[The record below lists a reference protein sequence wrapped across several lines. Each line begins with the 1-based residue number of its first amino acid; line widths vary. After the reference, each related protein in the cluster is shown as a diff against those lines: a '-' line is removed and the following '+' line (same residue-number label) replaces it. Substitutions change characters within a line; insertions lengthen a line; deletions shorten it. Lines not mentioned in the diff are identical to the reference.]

1 MDFNE
6 KLKLTGHLE
15 VIKIDNKTGEE
26 TVLFDD
32 HNVITSGLGQSIA
45 QFMTASGCY
54 NLTPSTSSCL
64 PDFQR
69 YGPRPSIVPEGTE
82 NQLRESS
89 DWSESFTTAATRESS
104 KYDEYCCMGDVYILG
119 YIKFTP
125 INATSMS
132 YAGTIEVITRSNC
145 TGWEC
150 GSPLCEDYV
159 QFVGG
164 NDTPQ
169 TEYNKKTGVA
179 YIELRDAKVLGC
191 CEDPHCPWGHG
202 TATYSVAGVVA
213 GDGPNEPAMQA
224 VARQLANQYSL
235 GGILKEPIFEECC
248 PKRDGDGSGRGS
260 STGSGVNI

>member
-82 NQLRESS
+82 NQLRESA
-89 DWSESFTTAATRESS
+89 DWSESFTAAATREDEDS
-104 KYDEYCCMGDVYILG
+104 KSENCCFGRLLIVG
-119 YIKFTP
+119 RFTF
-125 INATSMS
+125 ATASPTTQT
-132 YAGTIEVITRSNC
+132 YTGTIEVTTTSWC
-145 TGWEC
+145 SDYSC
-150 GSPLCEDYV
+150 GERCDDYV
-159 QFVGG
+159 TWSKDNGG
-164 NDTPQ
+164 GPVYDSGVFDVS
-169 TEYNKKTGVA
+169 TGVA
-179 YIELRDAKVLGC
+179 STEMLRFINLGC
-191 CEDPHCPWGHG
+191 CEEPSCPASVNTETYNMTGTVLG
-202 TATYSVAGVVA
+202 ASPDDALGSLSRRIDDNYGMSADVVAPTFKECCEREKGAPRSSTAT
-213 GDGPNEPAMQA
+213 
-224 VARQLANQYSL
+224 
-235 GGILKEPIFEECC
+235 
-248 PKRDGDGSGRGS
+248 
-260 STGSGVNI
+260 GVNN